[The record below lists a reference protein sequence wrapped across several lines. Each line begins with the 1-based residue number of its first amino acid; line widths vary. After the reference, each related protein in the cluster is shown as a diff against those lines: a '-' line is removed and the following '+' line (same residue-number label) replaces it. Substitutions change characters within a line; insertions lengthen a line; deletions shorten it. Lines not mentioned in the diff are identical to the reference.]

1 MEAIHAGLIWL
12 AVWVASSVI
21 LSPLLGMWIKKGSD
35 SLASRKVNRDRG
47 NGRA

>member
-21 LSPLLGMWIKKGSD
+21 LSPFFGMWIKKSTD
-35 SLASRKVNRDRG
+35 SLASRKLNRDRG
-47 NGRA
+47 NGRV